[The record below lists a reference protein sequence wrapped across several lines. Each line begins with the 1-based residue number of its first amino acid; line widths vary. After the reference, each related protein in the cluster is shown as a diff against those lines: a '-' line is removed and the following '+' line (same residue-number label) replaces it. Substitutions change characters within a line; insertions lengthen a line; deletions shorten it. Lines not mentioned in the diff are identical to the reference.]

1 MGRATLAPVLLIAWA
16 MDGLAREI
24 AQHGLR
30 IVFSNVLLQQ
40 AGVPIPAEPTLIVAG
55 SLVARHVLSG
65 PAVMLVTLSAI
76 VIADTTWFM
85 LGRFYGARV
94 MRLVARVFR
103 RSDAS
108 ARKTELAFARW
119 GMKSLTVAKFLP
131 GVSQVLLPMAGAMG
145 ARFRTVLFY
154 DLIGGVIWAAA
165 AIGAGAFFHREV
177 EAFLAAPLP
186 TAVWLAG
193 GAAIAAAIFA
203 FWVWKRRPPARATAA
218 SAAASLAPAASL
230 AERSGTG
237 SGNRS
242 FGHVSLASH
251 AAGADRAPGAG
262 ARHA

>member
-1 MGRATLAPVLLIAWA
+1 
-16 MDGLAREI
+16 MDSLAREI

-55 SLVARHVLSG
+55 SLVARHMLSG

-85 LGRFYGARV
+85 LGRLYGARV
-94 MRLVARVFR
+94 MRLVSRLFR
-103 RSDAS
+103 RSEAS

-119 GMKSLTVAKFLP
+119 GMKSLVVAKFLP

-154 DLIGGVIWAAA
+154 DLMGGVIWASA
-165 AIGAGAFFHREV
+165 AIGAGAFFHRQV
-177 EAFLAAPLP
+177 ESFLAAPVP
-186 TAVWLAG
+186 TGVWLAG

-203 FWVWKRRPPARATAA
+203 FWLWKRRAPAQAVAAATSASLSLSASPSDRPDRA
-218 SAAASLAPAASL
+218 SASRSL
-230 AERSGTG
+230 
-237 SGNRS
+237 
-242 FGHVSLASH
+242 GHVSLTSH
-251 AAGADRAPGAG
+251 ATSAHQAPGAG